1 MVFFSAQITV
11 HGFCLYISVVLCL
24 RIILFLSVLLI
35 AHFQAAVIP
44 LILGIKSINKFKTVR
59 NNKLIPF
66 GFIFLGLASISEILD
81 HTQTSWIYVD
91 HSSLFNWLFY
101 SFLSLGLTCL
111 SISVIKNKF
120 IQSINFFIS
129 LCSIT
134 SYFLFDKSITLLFQ
148 VIISIFLII
157 NWQRVF
163 KDWLFIIY
171 PIFGIFFTTF
181 FGVRL
186 SITGDQFWHIFI
198 GPSGTISVLT
208 FYLVLKRSKKK
219 FT

>member
-1 MVFFSAQITV
+1 LFF
-11 HGFCLYISVVLCL
+11 
-24 RIILFLSVLLI
+24 IILLL
-35 AHFQAAVIP
+35 AHFQAAIIP
-44 LILGIKSINKFKTVR
+44 ILLGIRFNDKCRHTSKI
-59 NNKLIPF
+59 KLIPF
-66 GFIFLGLASISEILD
+66 GFIFLGLASISEMID

-91 HSSLFNWLFY
+91 HSSFFNWLFY

-120 IQSINFFIS
+120 IQTTNVCIS
-129 LCSIT
+129 FCSII
-134 SYFLFDKSITLLFQ
+134 SYLLFDKTIALLFQ

-157 NWQRVF
+157 NWQRIF
-163 KDWLFIIY
+163 KDWLFILY

-181 FGVRL
+181 FGTKL
-186 SITGDQFWHIFI
+186 SISGDQFWHILI

-208 FYLVLKRSKKK
+208 FYLVLKRSKKY

>member
-1 MVFFSAQITV
+1 MFFS
-11 HGFCLYISVVLCL
+11 FL
-24 RIILFLSVLLI
+24 LF
-35 AHFQAAVIP
+35 AHLQAAVIP
-44 LILGIKSINKFKTVR
+44 IVLGIKSINKFKHISKY
-59 NNKLIPF
+59 KLIPF
-66 GFIFLGLASISEILD
+66 GFIFLGLASTSEIID
-81 HTQTSWIYVD
+81 HTQTFWIYVD

-120 IQSINFFIS
+120 IQLTNFCIS
-129 LCSIT
+129 LCSII
-134 SYFLFDKSITLLFQ
+134 SYFLFDKTISLIFQ

-157 NWQRVF
+157 NWQRTF
-163 KDWLFIIY
+163 KDWLFILY

-181 FGVRL
+181 LGTNL
-186 SITGDQFWHIFI
+186 SISGNQLWHVLI

-208 FYLVLKRSKKK
+208 FYLVLKRSDKK